1 MLKTENMKTLKLK
14 KTQRL
19 GIRLDLDTLTKL
31 QYLAGCRNTSA
42 FIRQLVQNEYLKITG
57 SNN

>member
-1 MLKTENMKTLKLK
+1 MKRK

-19 GIRLDLDTLTKL
+19 QVRIDLNTLTKL
-31 QYLAGCRNTSA
+31 QYLAGRNISA
-42 FIRQLVQNEYLKITG
+42 YIRQLINDEYLKITG